1 MTTNEIEFL
10 EYLDKAVEWEKE
22 KQIALKSATPP
33 FDEQQMLDIVEDFQL
48 SKLKTM
54 DDCVERMKM
63 LKVLNNANDRRLFL
77 TIVRE
82 NFNNIDFALLGTN
95 TTYLKIKNEILSQY
109 PELNFVDDSRFL
121 RQIGNALAHG
131 NYDSLLD
138 MKKLDKVWTGSN
150 KNPISFSKRND
161 SNNYTEY
168 NFDLML
174 GKNKFSSFQKSSNL
188 DFTLNLLYNTV
199 NSETNIETL
208 KFKYESSRMLD
219 ANGNVVARPSPKIFN
234 LEVNHKQLKNLIS
247 LVISQNRL
255 ITNNEVQLS
264 IETNNANKAAPKTV
278 VLPQNATDE
287 YVANYLLTIN
297 DYYLMD
303 NKNQAKQKL
312 NFDDKQKLIFV
323 NDYIS
328 SRKWF
333 GEEYFKMIEN
343 PLRDFIATNQLS
355 NLTQLDDFFCHHCQT
370 SAAAMTSTAINSSF
384 AIANQKLLNFNGDII
399 DTFSQIIS
407 FLMQTFSSYSEC
419 LITETMILLQII
431 EDNSLASKC
440 ESSQS
445 LQKIIDCF
453 NKTEMAKIQAQPKYK
468 NDINSVLKHL
478 RDSFSHILYL
488 NNLNNE
494 LFIYDYISNTDKT
507 PDFKFTISIDNLQKI
522 KSELLTIVKTHILQ
536 QNNAISQPQSNNST
550 TQNAEETLEL

>member
-1 MTTNEIEFL
+1 MTTNEIKFL

-82 NFNNIDFALLGTN
+82 NFNNIDFTLLGTN
-95 TTYLKIKNEILSQY
+95 STYLKIKNEILSQY
-109 PELNFVDDSRFL
+109 PELNFVDDGRFL

-150 KNPISFSKRND
+150 KKPISFSKRNE

-303 NKNQAKQKL
+303 NKNQAKQK
-312 NFDDKQKLIFV
+312 
-323 NDYIS
+323 
-328 SRKWF
+328 R
-333 GEEYFKMIEN
+333 
-343 PLRDFIATNQLS
+343 
-355 NLTQLDDFFCHHCQT
+355 
-370 SAAAMTSTAINSSF
+370 
-384 AIANQKLLNFNGDII
+384 
-399 DTFSQIIS
+399 
-407 FLMQTFSSYSEC
+407 
-419 LITETMILLQII
+419 
-431 EDNSLASKC
+431 
-440 ESSQS
+440 
-445 LQKIIDCF
+445 
-453 NKTEMAKIQAQPKYK
+453 
-468 NDINSVLKHL
+468 
-478 RDSFSHILYL
+478 
-488 NNLNNE
+488 
-494 LFIYDYISNTDKT
+494 
-507 PDFKFTISIDNLQKI
+507 
-522 KSELLTIVKTHILQ
+522 
-536 QNNAISQPQSNNST
+536 T
-550 TQNAEETLEL
+550 TGKA